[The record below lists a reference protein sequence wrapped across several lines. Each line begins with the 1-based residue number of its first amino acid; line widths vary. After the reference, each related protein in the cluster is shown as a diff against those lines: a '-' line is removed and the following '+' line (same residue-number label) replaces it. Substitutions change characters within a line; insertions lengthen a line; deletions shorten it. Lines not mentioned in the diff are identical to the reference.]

1 MIMSMPIHRRRLGA
15 LAAALLLSAA
25 SGTWAQPADSR
36 AACGVAGVVRD
47 TGGLAIPGVVVSLA
61 STGLSDVTDG
71 DGAYCLPRLRPGPY
85 AVDVVLS
92 GFAPERVDVVVGDD
106 GPAVADVVLVPGG
119 FREETVVTATRTRQG
134 LDRVPVRTE
143 LVRRADIEAS
153 SARTL
158 ADAMEFTT
166 GVRVENNCQTCNF
179 SQVRLLGLDGP
190 YTQILFD
197 GQPTF
202 SSLASVYGLEQVP
215 AGQIERIE
223 VVKGGGSALYGA
235 GAVGGV
241 INVISREATRTRAG
255 AELRVESMQGL
266 PAVRGNGSLD
276 WTARDRQTAVTA
288 FAQADGVRPVD
299 VNGDGFTEVAR
310 RQLEAGGVRVNRY
323 ALQGRGK
330 LTGDLSLLREDRR
343 GGNLLR
349 RPPQEADIAEALE
362 TTRVAGSLGWYHSAS
377 AGWDYR
383 GSVSV
388 ADTHRDSYYGV
399 GRDPNAFGDTAS
411 RLTVADVQSNR
422 YLSRHVLTAGLMA
435 SRESLE
441 DVQPAYGRALDLSY
455 TSVGLYLQDDWT
467 IGARTQVLLGTRVDR
482 HSAVGRAIASPRAAV
497 RWSPRT
503 DADVRVSVARGFRAP
518 EVFDEDLHLTSVGGQ
533 VVQVRQSPDLREER
547 STNVLAGAEWK
558 PLVWGGQ
565 ALVEVNTFSTR
576 LHDQF
581 LTIVDRTAPADA
593 LAFLKVNLGDA
604 HVYGTEVNLGWGMG
618 EQVVAQ
624 GGFVVQRATRTVAD
638 PDFGSRRAFRT
649 PEVYGNL
656 SLTWMATPATR
667 LFLGM
672 RYTGPMLVPHRR
684 GVIHA
689 DRLERTPRF
698 VTLDASVSRRLRV
711 SDGRSVELQIGAR
724 NLTNA
729 YQRDMDVG
737 PTRDSDYVY
746 GPRFP
751 RALTASLRVGL

>member
-1 MIMSMPIHRRRLGA
+1 MRSLRGRWLIGVPLV
-15 LAAALLLSAA
+15 LLSSWSPAQAQQPAA
-25 SGTWAQPADSR
+25 SR
-36 AACGVAGVVRD
+36 ACGIAGVVRD
-47 TGGLAIPGVVVSLA
+47 TGGLPVPGAVVSLSA
-61 STGLSDVTDG
+61 TGLSDVTDA
-71 DGAYCLPRLRPGPY
+71 DGTFCLPPLRPGTY
-85 AVDVVLS
+85 GVDVVLS
-92 GFAPERVDVVVGDD
+92 GFS
-106 GPAVADVVLVPGG
+106 PAHLEIVASEGTTAIPDVVLAPGG
-119 FREETVVTATRTRQG
+119 FRDETVVTATRTRQG

-143 LVRRADIEAS
+143 LVRRADIEAT

-202 SSLASVYGLEQVP
+202 SSLASVYGLEQIP

-223 VVKGGGSALYGA
+223 VVKGGGSALYGP

-266 PAVRGNGSLD
+266 PAFRGNTTLD
-276 WTARDRQTAVTA
+276 WTARDRQTALTA
-288 FAQADGVRPVD
+288 FAQADTVRPVD

-310 RQLEAGGVRVNRY
+310 RQLEAGGARLNRY
-323 ALQGRGK
+323 ALHGRGK
-330 LTGDLSLLREDRR
+330 LTADLSLLREDRR

-349 RPPQEADIAEALE
+349 RPPQEADIAEALQ
-362 TTRVAGSLGWYHSAS
+362 TSRVAGSLGWYHSAS
-377 AGWDYR
+377 AAWDYR
-383 GSVSV
+383 GSVSL
-388 ADTHRDSYYGV
+388 ADTRRDSYYGT

-422 YLSRHVLTAGLMA
+422 YWSRHVLTTGLMA
-435 SRESLE
+435 SRETLQ
-441 DVQPAYGRALDLSY
+441 DVQPAYGRAVDVDY
-455 TSVGLYLQDDWT
+455 TALGVYAQDDWT

-482 HSAVGRAIASPRAAV
+482 HSAVGRAIVSPRAAV

-503 DADVRVSVARGFRAP
+503 DTDVRVSVARGFRAP
-518 EVFDEDLHLTSVGGQ
+518 QVFDEDLHLTSVGGH
-533 VVQVRQSPDLREER
+533 VVQIRQSPDLREER
-547 STNVLAGAEWK
+547 STNVLAGVEWK

-581 LTIVDRTAPADA
+581 FTIVDRDVVADG

-604 HVYGTEVNLGWGMG
+604 HVYGTEVNLGWGLG
-618 EQVVAQ
+618 EQIVVQ
-624 GGFVVQRATRTVAD
+624 GGFVVQRATRSLAD
-638 PDFGSRRAFRT
+638 PDFGSRSAFRT
-649 PEVYGNL
+649 PDVYGNL
-656 SLTWMATPATR
+656 SLTWTMTPTMR
-667 LFLGM
+667 LFAGM

-684 GVIHA
+684 GVIA
-689 DRLERTPRF
+689 VDRLERTPRF
-698 VTLDASVSRRLRV
+698 VTLDVGVSRRLLV
-711 SDGRSVELQIGAR
+711 AGGRSVELQVGAR

-729 YQRDMDVG
+729 YQDDMDTG
-737 PTRDSDYVY
+737 PTRDSDFVY

-751 RALTASLRVGL
+751 RALMASLRVGL